1 VQFHWDREGQSNDKT
16 TCWMRVASGW
26 AGAAYGGIAI
36 PRIGMEVLVTFL
48 EGDPDQPLVTGCLYH
63 KENVVPY
70 DLPANKTR
78 STFKTLSSP
87 GGKGYNEFRIE
98 DKKGVEQIY
107 IHAQRDWD
115 ENIEHDQK
123 IRVGNERHD
132 TVEANTLS
140 EFKVEE
146 HRITHLDRKTET
158 RVDDHLTVGVTRHLK
173 VGTAQFVEAGTEI
186 HYHAGAKVVVEGGME
201 LTAKAGGSFV
211 KVDAGGVTISGA
223 EVKTNSG
230 GSPGSGSGIAIKL
243 PIALTPA
250 DADAAGKRLTAA
262 PINTPTPAELLA
274 APSSGAAP
282 AAATAAETRL
292 IQQNMQAQTLV
303 AAAKS
308 GVPFCEI
315 CNR

>member
-1 VQFHWDREGQSNDKT
+1 
-16 TCWMRVASGW
+16 
-26 AGAAYGGIAI
+26 
-36 PRIGMEVLVTFL
+36 MEVLVTFL
-48 EGDPDQPLVTGCLYH
+48 KGDPDQPLVTGCLYH

-98 DKKGVEQIY
+98 DKKGAEQIY

-132 TVEANTLS
+132 TVEANVLS

-146 HRITHLDRKTET
+146 HRITHLDRISEM
-158 RVDDHLTVGVTRHLK
+158 RADDHLTVGVTQHVK
-173 VGTAQFVEAGTEI
+173 VGTGQFVEAGTEI
-186 HYHAGAKVVVEGGME
+186 HYHAGDKVVVEGGME

-223 EVKTNSG
+223 EVKVNTGGAPGVGAGIGILAPLIPGLADKDKFGKLLENAPRSHKARYLLQDEKTGEPLIASPYTLTRSG
-230 GSPGSGSGIAIKL
+230 FLCWK
-243 PIALTPA
+243 
-250 DADAAGKRLTAA
+250 
-262 PINTPTPAELLA
+262 
-274 APSSGAAP
+274 
-282 AAATAAETRL
+282 
-292 IQQNMQAQTLV
+292 
-303 AAAKS
+303 
-308 GVPFCEI
+308 
-315 CNR
+315 

>member
-1 VQFHWDREGQSNDKT
+1 
-16 TCWMRVASGW
+16 
-26 AGAAYGGIAI
+26 
-36 PRIGMEVLVTFL
+36 
-48 EGDPDQPLVTGCLYH
+48 
-63 KENVVPY
+63 
-70 DLPANKTR
+70 LPANKTR

-98 DKKGVEQIY
+98 DKKGAEQIY

-140 EFKVEE
+140 EFKGEE
-146 HRITHLDRKTET
+146 HRITHLDRKTEV
-158 RVDDHLTVGVTRHLK
+158 RADDHLTVGTTRHVK
-173 VGTAQFVEAGTEI
+173 VGTAHFVETGQEI
-186 HYHAGAKVVVEGGME
+186 HYYAGSKVVVEGGME

-230 GSPGSGSGIAIKL
+230 GSPGSGTGIAIKL

-250 DADAAGKRLTAA
+250 DADAAGKTLSAA
-262 PINTPTPAELLA
+262 PINSPTAAIPLPAPASAVA
-274 APSSGAAP
+274 AP
-282 AAATAAETRL
+282 TAAETRL
-292 IQQNMQAQTLV
+292 IQQNLQATTLV
-303 AAAKS
+303 TAAKT

>member
-1 VQFHWDREGQSNDKT
+1 
-16 TCWMRVASGW
+16 
-26 AGAAYGGIAI
+26 
-36 PRIGMEVLVTFL
+36 MEVLVTFL

-98 DKKGVEQIY
+98 DKKGAEQIY

-146 HRITHLDRKTET
+146 HRITHLDRISEM
-158 RVDDHLTVGVTRHLK
+158 RADDHLTVGVTQHLK

-186 HYHAGAKVVVEGGME
+186 HYHAGDKVVVEGGME

-223 EVKTNSG
+223 EVKVNSG
-230 GSPGSGSGIAIKL
+230 GGPGAGTGIQIL
-243 PIALTPA
+243 
-250 DADAAGKRLTAA
+250 A
-262 PINTPTPAELLA
+262 PFIPGLA
-274 APSSGAAP
+274 AIDNAGRLMQTRANQMMQAESLAVTPKLKAPTGICVECLKKAMREKLALQSGA
-282 AAATAAETRL
+282 
-292 IQQNMQAQTLV
+292 N
-303 AAAKS
+303 
-308 GVPFCEI
+308 
-315 CNR
+315 

>member
-1 VQFHWDREGQSNDKT
+1 VQFHWDRDGQADDKT
-16 TCWMRVASGW
+16 TCWLRVASGW

-146 HRITHLDRKTET
+146 HRITHLDRKSEM
-158 RVDDHLTVGVTRHLK
+158 RANDHLTVGVTQHVK

-186 HYHAGAKVVVEGGME
+186 HYHAGEKVVIEGGME

-230 GSPGSGSGIAIKL
+230 GAPGSGSGIAIKL
-243 PIALTPA
+243 PTPVTPV
-250 DADAAGKRLTAA
+250 DADAAGKTLATA
-262 PINTPTPAELLA
+262 PVNSPLPAATIA
-274 APSSGAAP
+274 AGQAAP
-282 AAATAAETRL
+282 ATPTTAETRL